1 MSKND
6 KTLLSEAI
14 TSRMMKLANVKKT
27 LRENF
32 ITDRYL
38 EEEEDE
44 MDMEMDMGGGPA
56 PEDEDA
62 APVGDEPEMGG
73 EMGGEMSGEMGEPE
87 VEQLVSAIADAIE
100 SVTGVAVDVEGG
112 EGGEEMPAGDEEMP
126 GPDMDM
132 GGAEE
137 MPPAEEAPEEEVM
150 EGMETKGGNKHTG
163 SSPDPVSHK
172 NKKVGS
178 AGLASQG
185 PGLVK
190 EEEEEDDEEK
200 EDMAE
205 STDRFVEEI
214 TRRVAARLLNATKK

>member
-6 KTLLSEAI
+6 KTLLSESI

-44 MDMEMDMGGGPA
+44 MEVEMGAP

-62 APVGDEPEMGG
+62 APVGGDEMGMGDEMPAPEGEMAGG
-73 EMGGEMSGEMGEPE
+73 EMGESQ
-87 VEQLVSAIADAIE
+87 VETLVSAIADAIQ
-100 SVTGVAVDVEGG
+100 SVTGVEVDVEGG
-112 EGGEEMPAGDEEMP
+112 EGGEEMPAGDEMP
-126 GPDMDM
+126 EPDMAGDE
-132 GGAEE
+132 GGEA
-137 MPPAEEAPEEEVM
+137 MPPAEEMPPEEEVM
-150 EGMETKGGNKHTG
+150 EGLETQGGNKHKG
-163 SSPDPVSHK
+163 SSPDPVKHK
-172 NKKVGS
+172 NKKVGD

-190 EEEEEDDEEK
+190 EEEKEEEEDDQ
-200 EDMAE
+200 MAE
-205 STDRFVEEI
+205 STERFVEEI
-214 TRRVAARLLNATKK
+214 TRRVAARLLNTKK

>member
-73 EMGGEMSGEMGEPE
+73 EMGGDCLNTGCVPSKAFLRAAKAAQHGAVCDPPRPARACRPRSLSPSAVATRCVTAGIA
-87 VEQLVSAIADAIE
+87 VSSLPSIFAAQPML
-100 SVTGVAVDVEGG
+100 TTL
-112 EGGEEMPAGDEEMP
+112 MPARLRKCSMVE
-126 GPDMDM
+126 
-132 GGAEE
+132 
-137 MPPAEEAPEEEVM
+137 PPP
-150 EGMETKGGNKHTG
+150 
-163 SSPDPVSHK
+163 
-172 NKKVGS
+172 
-178 AGLASQG
+178 
-185 PGLVK
+185 
-190 EEEEEDDEEK
+190 
-200 EDMAE
+200 
-205 STDRFVEEI
+205 
-214 TRRVAARLLNATKK
+214 